1 MTYVTLAEAR
11 SAATSRWA
19 TKSLAESALRTA
31 AAAPTSTDY
40 DIFLSH
46 SHEDAQVI
54 AGVKT
59 LLEHE
64 GVTVYVYWAE
74 EDQAAPV
81 TAATA
86 AKLRVRMNHC
96 RALIY
101 ASSQASP
108 KSRWMPWELG
118 YFDGRKPGRVAI
130 MPLPSSGST
139 FVGQEYLGLY
149 PHLERIL
156 WDTGRRSLGIST
168 GARTAKNLSAFIR
181 DGATL

>member
-1 MTYVTLAEAR
+1 LAYVTLSEAR
-11 SAATSRWA
+11 NTGASRWT

-31 AAAPTSTDY
+31 AAASTLTDY

-59 LLEHE
+59 LLEGE
-64 GVTVYVYWAE
+64 GVSVYVYWAE
-74 EDQAAPV
+74 ENQAAAV

-96 RALIY
+96 GALIY

-108 KSRWMPWELG
+108 RSKWMPWELG
-118 YFDGRKPGRVAI
+118 YFDGRKPGHVAI
-130 MPLPSSGST
+130 MPLPSSSST
-139 FVGQEYLGLY
+139 FAGQEYLGLY
-149 PHLERIL
+149 PNVERL
-156 WDTGRRSLGIST
+156 QFQSGRRGLAVRGPAATKTMSGFLREGLSL
-168 GARTAKNLSAFIR
+168 
-181 DGATL
+181 

>member
-1 MTYVTLAEAR
+1 VTLSEAR
-11 SAATSRWA
+11 SAAATRWA

-31 AAAPTSTDY
+31 AAAPSSAEY

-46 SHEDAQVI
+46 SREDAQVI

-59 LLEHE
+59 LLERE
-64 GVTVYVYWAE
+64 GVSVYVYWAE
-74 EDQAAPV
+74 ENAAAPV

-96 RALIY
+96 RALIF
-101 ASSQASP
+101 ASSQSSP
-108 KSRWMPWELG
+108 KSKWMPWELG

-130 MPLPSSGST
+130 MPLPSSGAT

-149 PHLERIL
+149 PSVEQVPFQS
-156 WDTGRRSLGIST
+156 GRRGLAVRSPSAIK
-168 GARTAKNLSAFIR
+168 ALSVFLR
-181 DGATL
+181 DGLSL